1 MISQTCLRIGDLAR
15 ETGKTVR
22 ALRYYEE
29 FGLLDPQG
37 HTEGGFRLYR
47 PEDVSRVRLIERLQ
61 GLGFPLERIR
71 GILGAWSQN
80 GTGEA
85 AAPKL
90 RVLLE
95 ESLRDTQAR
104 IRKLR
109 GVEEELQEALN
120 FLSACGSCEERPGR
134 ERCCECEKGDHQAR
148 LPQLMEA
155 LIR

>member
-47 PEDVSRVRLIERLQ
+47 PEDAGRVRLIERLQ
-61 GLGFPLERIR
+61 ELGFSLERIR
-71 GILGAWSQN
+71 SIMGAWHRN
-80 GTGEA
+80 GTGEDA
-85 AAPKL
+85 ALKL
-90 RVLLE
+90 RALLE
-95 ESLRDTQAR
+95 ESLADTQAR
-104 IRKLR
+104 IRKLQ
-109 GVEEELQEALN
+109 GVAGELQEALG
-120 FLSACGSCEERPGR
+120 FLNACGSCQDHPVLA
-134 ERCCECEKGDHQAR
+134 CCSGCQKGDHQAK

>member
-1 MISQTCLRIGDLAR
+1 MIPQTCLRIGDLAR

-47 PEDVSRVRLIERLQ
+47 PEDVSRVRLIDRLQ

-71 GILGAWSQN
+71 GILGSWGRN
-80 GTGEA
+80 GTGEDSA
-85 AAPKL
+85 LKL
-90 RVLLE
+90 RALLE
-95 ESLRDTQAR
+95 ESLRDTQAQV
-104 IRKLR
+104 RKLH
-109 GVEEELQEALN
+109 GVEGELREALS
-120 FLSACGSCEERPGR
+120 FLNACGSCQDRPVLA
-134 ERCCECEKGDHQAR
+134 CCSGCEKGDHQAR